1 MLSSPRLKKKDFNM
15 PQPIRKHIQEI
26 HEDIIK
32 EPPFYTLLIDGGS
45 LLFTSMRDESVNSD
59 GVHYGGIY
67 QFLLQVKMQLSKRHF
82 SYVYVFFDDEY
93 SGKLRYDL
101 YKPYKA
107 NRDKHYGDYEPNM
120 SDYMKEVNAKIKSM
134 EAYLFNKGAKNTP
147 KNKWEKLI
155 DENFDRE
162 RNILMQ
168 MFEELYIRCYMDEVC
183 EGDDLIAYY
192 CKNRKPNEKIVI
204 VSGDADLTQ
213 LLCDDIII
221 YNLNKKVFL
230 STNNFQTYFGFHPS
244 NVLTRKIMIGD
255 TSDNI
260 GNIKGL
266 SEDGLMKMMP
276 EIKNKPVSVEDIK
289 KRAGELIEE
298 RKSQKKKPLQLHENI
313 VNGVSNKQYNGDFYE
328 INKKIIDLSEPI
340 LTQEAKDIMD
350 EMMYAPLDP
359 SGRSF
364 ENLYGLI
371 KHYNI
376 GELLSE
382 TKFASFFG
390 IFKTL
395 EKENSLI
402 K

>member
-1 MLSSPRLKKKDFNM
+1 M
-15 PQPIRKHIQEI
+15 
-26 HEDIIK
+26 IK

-59 GVHYGGIY
+59 GIHYGGIY

-82 SYVYVFFDDEY
+82 TYVYVFFDDEY

-107 NRDKHYGDYEPNM
+107 NRDKHYADYEPNM
-120 SDYMKEVNAKIKSM
+120 SDYMRQVNDKVKAM
-134 EAYLFNKGAKNTP
+134 QDYLFNKNKGKTP

-162 RNILMQ
+162 RAILME
-168 MFEELYIRCYMDEVC
+168 MFEELYIRCYMDDVC

-204 VSGDADLTQ
+204 MSGDVDLTQ

-221 YNLNKKVFL
+221 YNLTKKVYL
-230 STNNFQTYFGFHPS
+230 STNNFFTYFGYHPS

-255 TSDNI
+255 ISDNI

-266 SEDGLMKMMP
+266 SEEGLMKLMP
-276 EIKNKPVSVEDIK
+276 EIKNKPVSVDDIK

-298 RKSQKKKPLQLHENI
+298 RKKEKKKPLQIHENI
-313 VNGVSNKQYNGDFYE
+313 INGIPNKQYDGDFYE
-328 INKKIIDLSEPI
+328 INKKIIDLSNPM
-340 LTQEAKDIMD
+340 LTKEAKKNLDD
-350 EMMYAPLDP
+350 MMYAPLDP
-359 SGRSF
+359 NGRCF
-364 ENLYGLI
+364 ENLYELI
-371 KHYNI
+371 RHYNI

-395 EKENSLI
+395 ENENSLI
-402 K
+402 T